1 MILCRLDKY
10 TKQQITPLFHNSDL
24 RKNGVTLHLL
34 ISDKREPI
42 KGVPAVYYVEPTE
55 ENVRRIVRDCSAPI
69 YEINYINFSSSISR
83 ELMTLFAQLCV
94 ENNCSQRVNRVYDCY
109 IGGIALEPSLF
120 TFQNH
125 HVFSLINSPD
135 SDEAEIQTVVGQQ
148 IPQELLSL
156 VISMAAVPTIRC
168 SNGGA
173 ASMVSS
179 ALSALIRDQLVVSP
193 RQNDA

>member
-1 MILCRLDKY
+1 
-10 TKQQITPLFHNSDL
+10 
-24 RKNGVTLHLL
+24 
-34 ISDKREPI
+34 
-42 KGVPAVYYVEPTE
+42 
-55 ENVRRIVRDCSAPI
+55 
-69 YEINYINFSSSISR
+69 
-83 ELMTLFAQLCV
+83 MTLFAQLCV
-94 ENNCSQRVNRVYDCY
+94 ENNCSQRINRVYDCY

-179 ALSALIRDQLVVSP
+179 ALSALIRDQLVVP
-193 RQNDA
+193 PGQNDA